1 MSKKLPVVFSNCEKI
16 LQKDGIIIM
25 IEPNGSFLNFFRNLW
40 YKYDDNFD
48 HTDEKAVTI
57 KTLNI
62 HLGKKYKK
70 IYLNYFGLIGFF
82 LVLQSMILRTPYFFL
97 KKTYKVLTYFDLIL
111 SKLNMKYLS
120 AAYVV
125 VYKKN

>member
-1 MSKKLPVVFSNCEKI
+1 
-16 LQKDGIIIM
+16 M

-48 HTDEKAVTI
+48 HIDEKAVTI